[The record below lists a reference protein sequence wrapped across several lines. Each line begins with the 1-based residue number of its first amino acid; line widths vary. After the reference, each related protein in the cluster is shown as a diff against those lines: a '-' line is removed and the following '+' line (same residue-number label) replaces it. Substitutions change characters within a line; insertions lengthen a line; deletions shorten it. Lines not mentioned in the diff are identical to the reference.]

1 MKLSAKGRYAITAMM
16 ELAIHEN
23 DRPVT
28 LAEISEK
35 QSVSVSYLEQLFARM
50 RHKGLVNGMRG
61 PGGGYTLARPSN
73 EVTIAEIID
82 VVDAQSGSYSRDP
95 LRDSSDS
102 QRTRALWQG
111 LSARI
116 HGFLDSLTL
125 AEVIQ
130 VEGNLLGEGM
140 SETKRIA

>member
-1 MKLSAKGRYAITAMM
+1 MKLSAKGRYAVTAMM

-23 DRPVT
+23 QRPVT

-35 QSVSVSYLEQLFARM
+35 QAVSVSYLEQLFARM

-61 PGGGYTLARPSN
+61 PGGGYTLARPAS

-82 VVDAQSGSYSRDP
+82 VVDEQTTAFARDP
-95 LRDSSDS
+95 IMDNSGS
-102 QRTRALWQG
+102 QRTRLLWQG

-125 AEVIQ
+125 ADVIQ
-130 VEGNLLGEGM
+130 IDNDSLAGGV
-140 SETKRIA
+140 SENKRIA